1 MDKLINF
8 FKKCI
13 NYFKSCFKNEDN
25 SAVSID
31 EEWQQIISN
40 IDYDED
46 LINEEQNVKTL
57 TV

>member
-8 FKKCI
+8 FKECI

>member
-13 NYFKSCFKNEDN
+13 NYFKSYFKNEDN

-46 LINEEQNVKTL
+46 LINEEQNVNTL